1 MTLAVTPTIACL
13 HALRVAVF
21 LRVPG
26 NGSHIGHVV
35 TLSVGVGRVRRVSR
49 HVRRGR
55 VVLCEA
61 DGERELKQ
69 TAVTHCS
76 PLSLL
81 CLSSAVC
88 YRVHGQLDTF

>member
-61 DGERELKQ
+61 DGEERAETDSGDSLFTFI
-69 TAVTHCS
+69 TALFVKC
-76 PLSLL
+76 
-81 CLSSAVC
+81 
-88 YRVHGQLDTF
+88 RVL